1 MKRHIEEFGDDY
13 FAAYRR
19 ACALKARDKVAWK
32 DNRAIFI
39 AIDPDAEHYPVAA
52 PDGVGAHWN
61 VSWLES
67 D

>member
-19 ACALKARDKVAWK
+19 AQALKARNPINHV
-32 DNRAIFI
+32 